1 MLRNHKCP
9 ARGCGK
15 KMVRFLNPE
24 RWVCPNEHNHEALRI
39 AAEADDRRREGSA
52 RGRRA
57 AAASGTP
64 EERHARAVA
73 RGKASQQTPSRRAAR
88 AEKAKQKE
96 IEAAQKAT
104 EREEKKRRRERGRVR
119 GSGGRLRKTSRK
131 SPANNPNRDP
141 ASGKFVKKK
150 RNGKNGK

>member
-1 MLRNHKCP
+1 MI
-9 ARGCGK
+9 
-15 KMVRFLNPE
+15 RFLNPE
-24 RWVCPNEHNHEALRI
+24 RWVCPNEHMHENLRI
-39 AAEADDRRREGSA
+39 AAEAEDRRKEGRV
-52 RGRRA
+52 RGQRI

-64 EERHARAVA
+64 EERRARAVK
-73 RGKASQQTPSRRAAR
+73 RGQASQQTPARKKAR
-88 AEKAKQKE
+88 AQKRAQKE
-96 IEAAQKAT
+96 IEDAQKAV

-141 ASGKFVKKK
+141 VTGKFVKKK